1 MRYSFLLLLTFL
13 FPYISVLSQQTN
25 EAPKITYS
33 GIPHKYEIADI
44 KVTGIENLDP
54 KILVNLSGL
63 RIGQVIP
70 VPGDEITEA
79 IKRYWKHGLFSDVKI
94 LADKIQG
101 RKIWLEIRLKE
112 RPRLSEINFLG
123 LKKSEVETVSEKV
136 AMMKGSQVTP
146 YAIDRAKK
154 YITDYFVEKG
164 YYNTVVDIVQRDDPN
179 QENHVILDIHVD
191 KKDKVKVN
199 SLVFKGNE
207 VLNSRKL
214 DWAMKKTN
222 EKGKLMDFFRTKKFV
237 EEEFENDLQA
247 LIDKY
252 NEYGYR
258 DATIVD
264 KKVIRNDDNT
274 VDIEIDIDEGQ
285 KYYFGDITWVGNSV
299 YPSDYLAY
307 KLMIRK
313 GDVFNQQQLSKRL
326 NEDDDAVSNEYMNH
340 GYLFASITPVETGVH
355 NDTIDL
361 EMRVFEGQQARI
373 NEVRIKG
380 NTKTHEHVVRREI
393 RTKPGQL
400 FDKSLL
406 IRTVRELAQLGHFD
420 PEKINPEVLPNQED
434 GTVDLVYNLEE
445 KANDQIELSGG
456 WGAGMF
462 VGSVGLK
469 FSNFSIRNVFNK
481 EAWRPLP
488 TGDGQTLSL
497 RAQTNG
503 KYYQSYSV
511 SFIEP
516 WLGGKRPNSL
526 SVSAYYSI
534 QTGVSRSYYNPYSYN
549 PYSSYGGYGGYGGYG
564 SSYYDRDAIPSQHM
578 KILGASVGYG
588 KRLSWPDDW
597 FSVYFEASYQRYDL
611 KDWKYFIMQN
621 GISNNLSFKA
631 ILSRRSID
639 NPIYTRSGSD
649 FSVGLEITPPYS
661 AFSSKPY
668 DYWETAPQEERY
680 KNIEYHKWTFS
691 GAVFK
696 PLDRGRKLVIMG
708 RVQMGFLG
716 YYNKYLKSPFEKF
729 VVGGDGMSGYNTYG
743 SQTIGVRGYENSSL
757 TPIMYVKD
765 DYGNVRQAYNGNIY
779 TKLTLELRY
788 PITLQPSATVF
799 ALVFAE
805 GGNAWSEFENYN
817 PFDLKRS
824 AGVGLR
830 IFLPIFGLMGID
842 WGYGYDHVPFRPKA
856 GGSQFHFIIGQSF

>member
-1 MRYSFLLLLTFL
+1 MRYSFLLLLVL
-13 FPYISVLSQQTN
+13 FIPHLTVFSQN
-25 EAPKITYS
+25 EVPKIKYS

-54 KILVNLSGL
+54 NILVNLSGL
-63 RIGQVIP
+63 RVGQVIA
-70 VPGDEITEA
+70 VPGDEITDA

-94 LADKIQG
+94 LADKIDG
-101 RKIWLEIRLKE
+101 NKIYLEIQLKE

-123 LKKSEVETVSEKV
+123 LKKSEIETVSDKV

-146 YAIDRAKK
+146 YAIDRAEK

-164 YYNTVVDIVQRDDPN
+164 YYNTEVNIVQRDDPN
-179 QENHVILDIHVD
+179 EENHVILDIHVD
-191 KKDKVKVN
+191 KKTKVKVN

-207 VLNSRKL
+207 VLSDRKL
-214 DWAMKKTN
+214 NWAMKKTN
-222 EKGKLMDFFRTKKFV
+222 EKGNPINFFRTKKFV

-258 DATIVD
+258 DATITD
-264 KKVIRNDDNT
+264 KKVIKNDDNT

-285 KYYFGDITWVGNSV
+285 KYYVGNISWVGNSV
-299 YPSDYLAY
+299 YPSDYLSY
-307 KLMIRK
+307 KLMIQK
-313 GDVFNQQQLSKRL
+313 GDVFNQKQLNKRL
-326 NEDDDAVSNEYMNH
+326 VEDDDAVSNEYMNH
-340 GYLFASITPVETGVH
+340 GYLFSSITPVETGVH
-355 NDTIDL
+355 GDTIDL
-361 EMRVFEGQQARI
+361 EMRVYEGQQARI

-462 VGSVGLK
+462 VGSIGLR

-503 KYYQSYSV
+503 KYYQSYSI
-511 SFIEP
+511 SFVEP
-516 WLGGKRPNSL
+516 WLGGKRPNSF

-534 QTGVSRSYYNPYSYN
+534 QTGVSSSYYNPYSYN
-549 PYSSYGGYGGYGGYG
+549 PYSSYGSYGSYGGYG
-564 SSYYDRDAIPSQHM
+564 SSYYNYDREAIPSQYM

-597 FSVYFEASYQRYDL
+597 FSIYFEASYQRYDL
-611 KDWKYFIMQN
+611 KDWNYFIMQN

-649 FSVGLEITPPYS
+649 FSLGLEFTPPYS

-668 DYWETAPQEERY
+668 DYWKTAPQEERY
-680 KNIEYHKWTFS
+680 KNIEYHKWTFK
-691 GAVFK
+691 GAIFK
-696 PLDRGRKLVIMG
+696 PLDNARKLVIMG
-708 RVQMGFLG
+708 KVEAGFLG

-757 TPIMYVKD
+757 TPMAFID
-765 DYGNVRQAYNGNIY
+765 GRQAYDGNLY
-779 TKLTLELRY
+779 TKMTLELRY

-805 GGNAWSEFENYN
+805 AGNAWSEFKNYN
-817 PFDLKRS
+817 PFELKRS

-842 WGYGYDHVPFRPKA
+842 WGYGYDNVPFRPNA

>member
-1 MRYSFLLLLTFL
+1 MRYSFLLLLVL
-13 FPYISVLSQQTN
+13 LIPHISVFSQN
-25 EAPKITYS
+25 EVPKINYS
-33 GIPHKYEIADI
+33 GMPHKYEIADI

-54 KILVNLSGL
+54 NILVNLSGL
-63 RIGQVIP
+63 RIGQVIAI
-70 VPGDEITEA
+70 PGDEITEA

-94 LADKIQG
+94 LADKIDG
-101 RKIWLEIRLKE
+101 KKIYLEIQLKE

-123 LKKSEVETVSEKV
+123 LKKSELETVSEKV

-164 YYNTVVDIVQRDDPN
+164 YYNTEVNIVQKDDPN
-179 QENHVILDIHVD
+179 QENHVILEIHVD
-191 KKDKVKVN
+191 KKTKVKVN
-199 SLVFKGNE
+199 SLEFNGNE
-207 VLNSRKL
+207 VLNDRKL
-214 DWAMKKTN
+214 NWAMKKTN
-222 EKGKLMDFFRTKKFV
+222 DKGNPINFFRTKKFV

-258 DATIVD
+258 DATIVN
-264 KKVIRNDDNT
+264 KKVTKNEDNT
-274 VDIEIDIDEGQ
+274 VDIEIDIEEGQ
-285 KYYFGDITWVGNSV
+285 KYYFGNITWVGNSV
-299 YPSDYLAY
+299 YPSDYLSY
-307 KLMIRK
+307 KLMIQK
-313 GDVFNQQQLSKRL
+313 GDVFNQQQLNKRL
-326 NEDDDAVSNEYMNH
+326 LEDDDAVSNEYMNH

-355 NDTIDL
+355 GDTIDL
-361 EMRVFEGQQARI
+361 EMRVYEGQQARI

-462 VGSVGLK
+462 VGSIGLR
-469 FSNFSIRNVFNK
+469 FSNFSIRNIFNK

-503 KYYQSYSV
+503 KYYQSYSI
-511 SFIEP
+511 SFVEP
-516 WLGGKRPNSL
+516 WIGGKRPNSF

-534 QTGVSRSYYNPYSYN
+534 QTGVSSSYYNPYSYN
-549 PYSSYGGYGGYGGYG
+549 SYGSYGGYG
-564 SSYYDRDAIPSQHM
+564 SSYYNYDRDAIPSQYM

-611 KDWKYFIMQN
+611 KDWNYFIMQN
-621 GISNNLSFKA
+621 GVSNNLSFKA

-661 AFSSKPY
+661 LFSNKS
-668 DYWETAPQEERY
+668 DEYWASAPQEERY
-680 KNIEYHKWTFS
+680 KNIEYHKWTFK
-691 GAVFK
+691 GAIFK
-696 PLDRGRKLVIMG
+696 PLDRARKLVIMG

-743 SQTIGVRGYENSSL
+743 SETIGVRGYENSSL
-757 TPIMYVKD
+757 TPMAFID
-765 DYGNVRQAYNGNIY
+765 GRQAYDGNLY

-805 GGNAWSEFENYN
+805 AGNAWSEFKNYN
-817 PFDLKRS
+817 PFELKRS

-842 WGYGYDHVPFRPKA
+842 WGYGYDNVPFRPNA

>member
-1 MRYSFLLLLTFL
+1 MRYSFQLLLILL
-13 FPYISVLSQQTN
+13 LPYISVFSQN
-25 EAPKITYS
+25 EVPKIKYS

-44 KVTGIENLDP
+44 KVTGVENLDP

-63 RIGQVIP
+63 RVGQVIS

-94 LADKIQG
+94 LADKIEG
-101 RKIWLEIRLKE
+101 GKIWLEIQLKE

-123 LKKSEVETVSEKV
+123 LKKSEIETVAEKV

-154 YITDYFVEKG
+154 YITDYFIEKG
-164 YYNTVVDIVQRDDPN
+164 YYNTEVNIVQRDDPS

-207 VLNSRKL
+207 VLSSRKL
-214 DWAMKKTN
+214 NWTMKKTN
-222 EKGKLMDFFRTKKFV
+222 EKGNPINFFRTKKFV

-258 DATIVD
+258 DATIVN
-264 KKVIRNDDNT
+264 KKVVRNDDNT
-274 VDIEIDIDEGQ
+274 VDIEIDIDEGK

-299 YPSDYLAY
+299 YPSDYLGY

-313 GDVFNQQQLSKRL
+313 GDVFNQKQLEKRL
-326 NEDDDAVSNEYMNH
+326 IEDDDAVSNEYMNH
-340 GYLFASITPVETGVH
+340 GYLFANITPVETGVH

-361 EMRVFEGQQARI
+361 EMRVYEGQQARI

-462 VGSVGLK
+462 VGSIGLK

-481 EAWRPLP
+481 DAWRPLP

-503 KYYQSYSV
+503 KFYQSYSI

-549 PYSSYGGYGGYGGYG
+549 PYSSYGGYGYG
-564 SSYYDRDAIPSQHM
+564 SSYYNYDRDAIPSQYM
-578 KILGASVGYG
+578 KILGTSVGYG

-611 KDWKYFIMQN
+611 KDWNYFIMQN

-661 AFSSKPY
+661 AFSSKPH
-668 DYWETAPQEERY
+668 DYWATAPQEERY
-680 KNIEYHKWTFS
+680 KNIEYHKWTFK
-691 GAVFK
+691 GAIFK
-696 PLDRGRKLVIMG
+696 PLDRARKLVIMG
-708 RVQMGFLG
+708 RVEMGFLG
-716 YYNKYLKSPFEKF
+716 YYNEYLRSPFEKF

-757 TPIMYVKD
+757 TPMKFID
-765 DYGNVRQAYNGNIY
+765 GRQAYDGNIY
-779 TKLTLELRY
+779 TKMTLELRY

-805 GGNAWSEFENYN
+805 GGNAWSEFKDYN
-817 PFDLKRS
+817 PFQLKRS

-842 WGYGYDHVPFRPKA
+842 WGYGYDNVPFRPNA

>member
-1 MRYSFLLLLTFL
+1 MRYSFLFLIILL
-13 FPYISVLSQQTN
+13 FPYISVLSQT
-25 EAPKITYS
+25 EVPKITYS
-33 GIPHKYEIADI
+33 GMPKKYEIADI
-44 KVTGIENLDP
+44 KVTGVQNLDP
-54 KILVNLSGL
+54 QILVNLSGL
-63 RIGQVIP
+63 RVGQVIT
-70 VPGDEITEA
+70 VPGDEITAA
-79 IKRYWKHGLFSDVKI
+79 IKRYWKNGLFSDVKI
-94 LADKIQG
+94 LASKIEG
-101 RKIWLEIRLKE
+101 RKIYLEIQLKE

-123 LKKSEVETVSEKV
+123 LKKSDLETVAEKV
-136 AMMKGSQVTP
+136 DMMKGSQVTP

-154 YITDYFVEKG
+154 YITDYFVDKG
-164 YYNTVVDIVQRDDPN
+164 FYNTEVTIVQRDDPE
-179 QENHVILDIHVD
+179 QDNHVILDIHVD
-191 KKDKVKVN
+191 KKDKVKVR
-199 SLVFKGNE
+199 SLVFNGNHILSDGK
-207 VLNSRKL
+207 LNR
-214 DWAMKKTN
+214 AMKKIN
-222 EKGKLMDFFRTKKFV
+222 AKGKLENFFRTKKFV
-237 EEEFENDLQA
+237 EEEYEKGLQA

-252 NEYGYR
+252 NEFGYR
-258 DATIVD
+258 DATITKQSVT
-264 KKVIRNDDNT
+264 RNDDNT
-274 VDIEIDIDEGQ
+274 VDIVIDIEEGD
-285 KYYFGDITWVGNSV
+285 KYYFGNIDWIGNSV
-299 YPSDYLAY
+299 YPSDYLSY
-307 KLMIRK
+307 KLRIEK
-313 GDVFNQQQLSKRL
+313 GDVFNQNYLEKRL
-326 NEDDDAVSNEYMNH
+326 VEDDDAVSNEYMNH
-340 GYLFASITPVETGVH
+340 GYLFANISPVEVGVH
-355 NDTIDL
+355 GDTIDI
-361 EMRVFEGQQARI
+361 EMRVYEGQQARI

-380 NTKTHEHVVRREI
+380 NTKTHEHVARREL

-434 GTVDLVYNLEE
+434 GTVDIVYNLEE

-469 FSNFSIRNVFNK
+469 FTNFSMRNFFK
-481 EAWRPLP
+481 PEAWKPLP

-503 KYYQSYSV
+503 KYYQSYSI

-549 PYSSYGGYGGYGGYG
+549 PYGGGYGGGYNNNY
-564 SSYYDRDAIPSQHM
+564 YYDRDALPDQYM
-578 KILGASVGYG
+578 KILGTSVGYG
-588 KRLSWPDDW
+588 KRLNWPDDW

-611 KDWKYFIMQN
+611 KNWNYFIMQN
-621 GISNNLSFKA
+621 GISNNLAFKV

-661 AFSSKPY
+661 VFSSKPY
-668 DYWETAPQEERY
+668 DYWETASQQERY
-680 KNIEYHKWTFS
+680 KNIEYHKWTFK
-691 GAVFK
+691 GAIFQ
-696 PLDRGRKLVIMG
+696 PLDPSRKLVLMG
-708 RVQMGFLG
+708 RVEMGFLG

-743 SQTIGVRGYENSSL
+743 SQTVGVRGYENSSL
-757 TPIMYVKD
+757 TPMAFID
-765 DYGNVRQAYNGNIY
+765 GRQAYDGNLY
-779 TKLTLELRY
+779 TKVTLELRY

-805 GGNAWSEFENYN
+805 AGNAWSEFKDYN
-817 PFDLKRS
+817 PFQLKRS

-842 WGYGYDHVPFRPKA
+842 WGYGYDNVPFRPNA

>member
-1 MRYSFLLLLTFL
+1 MRYSFLFLITFL
-13 FPYISVLSQQTN
+13 LPYISVLSQT
-25 EAPKITYS
+25 EVPKISYT
-33 GIPHKYEIADI
+33 GIPKKYEIADI
-44 KVTGIENLDP
+44 EVTGVGSLDP

-63 RIGQVIP
+63 RVGQVIS
-70 VPGDEITEA
+70 VPGDEVTEA

-94 LADKIQG
+94 FATKVEG

-112 RPRLSEINFLG
+112 RPRLSEINFSG
-123 LKKSEVETVSEKV
+123 LKKSEIETISDKV

-164 YYNTVVDIVQRDDPN
+164 FYNTEVTIVQRDDPN
-179 QENHVILDIHVD
+179 QENHVILDIEVN

-199 SLVFKGNE
+199 SLVFNGNK
-207 VLNSRKL
+207 VLSDAKL
-214 DWAMKKTN
+214 NWAMKKTN
-222 EKGKLMDFFRTKKFV
+222 AKGKVVNFFRTKKFV

-258 DATIVD
+258 DATITD
-264 KKVIRNDDNT
+264 YKVIRNEDNT
-274 VDIEIDIDEGQ
+274 VDIIIDIDEGE

-299 YPSDYLAY
+299 YPSDYLSY
-307 KLMIRK
+307 KLMIQK
-313 GDVFNQQQLSKRL
+313 GDVFNQNYLQKRL
-326 NEDDDAVSNEYMNH
+326 IEDEDAVSNEYMNN
-340 GYLFASITPVETGVH
+340 GYLFANITPVETGVH
-355 NDTIDL
+355 GDTIDI
-361 EMRVFEGQQARI
+361 EMRVYEGQQAEI
-373 NEVRIKG
+373 NEVKIKG

-420 PEKINPEVLPNQED
+420 PEKINPEVLPNPED
-434 GTVDLVYNLEE
+434 GTVDIVYNLEE

-462 VGSVGLK
+462 VGSIGLK
-469 FSNFSIRNVFNK
+469 FSNFSIRNIFNA

-503 KYYQSYSV
+503 KYYQSYSI

-516 WLGGKRPNSL
+516 WVGGKRPNSL

-534 QTGVSRSYYNPYSYN
+534 QTGVSSSYYNPYSYN
-549 PYSSYGGYGGYGGYG
+549 PYGSYGSYGGYGYN
-564 SSYYDRDAIPSQHM
+564 YYDRDAIPDQYM
-578 KILGASVGYG
+578 KILGTSVGYG
-588 KRLSWPDDW
+588 KRLNWPDDW

-611 KDWKYFIMQN
+611 KDWNYFIMQN

-649 FSVGLEITPPYS
+649 FSIGLEFTPPYS
-661 AFSSKPY
+661 VFSSKPY
-668 DYWETAPQEERY
+668 DYWKTAPQEERY
-680 KNIEYHKWTFS
+680 KNIEYHKWTFK
-691 GAVFK
+691 GAIFK
-696 PLDRGRKLVIMG
+696 PLDNARKLVIMG
-708 RVQMGFLG
+708 KIEAGFLG

-757 TPIMYVKD
+757 TPMAFID
-765 DYGNVRQAYNGNIY
+765 GRQAYDGNMY
-779 TKLTLELRY
+779 TKVTMELRY

-805 GGNAWSEFENYN
+805 AGNAWSEFKDYN
-817 PFDLKRS
+817 PFELKRS

-842 WGYGYDHVPFRPKA
+842 WGYGYDDVPFRPEA

>member
-1 MRYSFLLLLTFL
+1 MRYSFLLFLILLL
-13 FPYISVLSQQTN
+13 PYTSVLSQN
-25 EAPKITYS
+25 EVPRINYS

-44 KVTGIENLDP
+44 KVTGVENLDP

-63 RIGQVIP
+63 RVGQVIP
-70 VPGDEITEA
+70 VPGDEVTQA

-94 LADKIQG
+94 LADKIENG
-101 RKIWLEIRLKE
+101 KIWLEIRLTE

-123 LKKSEVETVSEKV
+123 LKKSELETVSEKV

-146 YAIDRAKK
+146 YAVDRAKK
-154 YITDYFVEKG
+154 YITDYFIEKG
-164 YYNTVVDIVQRDDPN
+164 YYNTVVNIVQRDDPS

-191 KKDKVKVN
+191 KKDKVKVK

-207 VLNSRKL
+207 VLSSRKL
-214 DWAMKKTN
+214 NWTMKKTN
-222 EKGKLMDFFRTKKFV
+222 DKGNPINLFRTKKFV

-258 DATIVD
+258 DATIVN
-264 KKVIRNDDNT
+264 KKVTRNEDNT
-274 VDIEIDIDEGQ
+274 VDIELDIEEGK
-285 KYYFGDITWVGNSV
+285 KYYFGNITWVGNSV

-313 GDVFNQQQLSKRL
+313 GDVFNQKQLEKRL
-326 NEDDDAVSNEYMNH
+326 IEDDDAVSNEYMNH
-340 GYLFASITPVETGVH
+340 GYLFANITPVETGVH

-469 FSNFSIRNVFNK
+469 FSNFSIRNIFNPD
-481 EAWRPLP
+481 AWRPLP

-503 KYYQSYSV
+503 KYYQSYSI
-511 SFIEP
+511 SFVEP

-549 PYSSYGGYGGYGGYG
+549 PYGGGYGGYGGGYG
-564 SSYYDRDAIPSQHM
+564 SSYYNYDRDAIPDQYM
-578 KILGASVGYG
+578 KILGTSVGYG

-611 KDWKYFIMQN
+611 KDWNYFIMQN

-649 FSVGLEITPPYS
+649 FSLGLEITPPYS
-661 AFSSKPY
+661 AFSSKPH
-668 DYWETAPQEERY
+668 DYWATAPQEERY
-680 KNIEYHKWTFS
+680 KNIEYHKWTFK
-691 GAVFK
+691 GAIFK
-696 PLDRGRKLVIMG
+696 PLDRARKLVIMG
-708 RVQMGFLG
+708 RVEMGFLG
-716 YYNKYLKSPFEKF
+716 YYNEYLKSPFEKF

-757 TPIMYVKD
+757 TPMKFID
-765 DYGNVRQAYNGNIY
+765 GRQAYDGNIY
-779 TKLTLELRY
+779 TKMTLELRY

-805 GGNAWSEFENYN
+805 GGNAWSEFKDYN
-817 PFDLKRS
+817 PFQLKRS

-842 WGYGYDHVPFRPKA
+842 WGYGYDPVPFRPNA

>member
-1 MRYSFLLLLTFL
+1 MRYSFLFLITLL
-13 FPYISVLSQQTN
+13 FPYISVLSQT
-25 EAPKITYS
+25 EVPKITYS
-33 GIPHKYEIADI
+33 GMPKKYEIADI
-44 KVTGIENLDP
+44 QVTGVENLDP
-54 KILVNLSGL
+54 NILVNLSGL
-63 RIGQVIP
+63 RVGQVVT
-70 VPGDEITEA
+70 VPGDEISSA
-79 IKRYWKHGLFSDVKI
+79 IRRYWKHGLFSDVKI
-94 LADKIQG
+94 LATKIEG
-101 RKIWLEIRLKE
+101 RKIYLEIQLKE

-123 LKKSEVETVSEKV
+123 LKKSDLDAVAEKV
-136 AMMKGSQVTP
+136 DMMKGSQVTP

-154 YITDYFVEKG
+154 YITDYFVDKG
-164 YYNTVVDIVQRDDPN
+164 FYNTEVTIVQRDDPE
-179 QENHVILDIHVD
+179 QDNHVILDIHVD
-191 KKDKVKVN
+191 KKDKVKVR
-199 SLVFKGNE
+199 SLVFNGNE
-207 VLNSRKL
+207 ILSDKKLN
-214 DWAMKKTN
+214 WAMKKTN
-222 EKGKLMDFFRTKKFV
+222 AKGNVMNFFRTKKFV
-237 EEEFENDLQA
+237 EEEFEKDLQA

-258 DATIVD
+258 DATIV
-264 KKVIRNDDNT
+264 KQSVTRNDDNT
-274 VDIEIDIDEGQ
+274 VDIVIDIQEGE
-285 KYYFGDITWVGNSV
+285 KYYFGDITWIGNSV
-299 YPSDYLAY
+299 YPSDYLSY
-307 KLMIRK
+307 KLRIEK
-313 GDVFNQQQLSKRL
+313 GDVFNQNYLQKRL
-326 NEDDDAVSNEYMNH
+326 LEDDDAVSNEYMNH
-340 GYLFASITPVETGVH
+340 GYLFANITPVEVGVRK
-355 NDTIDL
+355 DTIDV

-373 NEVRIKG
+373 NEVKIKG
-380 NTKTHEHVVRREI
+380 NTKTHEQVARREI

-434 GTVDLVYNLEE
+434 GTVDIVYNLEE

-469 FSNFSIRNVFNK
+469 FTNFSMRNFFK
-481 EAWRPLP
+481 PEAWKPLP

-503 KYYQSYSV
+503 KYYQSYSI

-549 PYSSYGGYGGYGGYG
+549 PYGGGYG
-564 SSYYDRDAIPSQHM
+564 SGYNNYYYDRDAVPDQYM
-578 KILGASVGYG
+578 KILGTSVGYG
-588 KRLSWPDDW
+588 KRLNWPDDW

-611 KDWKYFIMQN
+611 KNWNYFIMQN
-621 GISNNLSFKA
+621 GISNNLAFKV

-649 FSVGLEITPPYS
+649 FSLGLEITPPYS
-661 AFSSKPY
+661 SFSSKPY
-668 DYWETAPQEERY
+668 DYWKTASQQERY
-680 KNIEYHKWTFS
+680 KNIEYHKWTFK
-691 GAVFK
+691 GAIFQ
-696 PLDRGRKLVIMG
+696 PLDANRKLVLMG
-708 RVQMGFLG
+708 RVEMGFLG

-743 SQTIGVRGYENSSL
+743 SQTVGVRGYENSSL
-757 TPIMYVKD
+757 TPMAFID
-765 DYGNVRQAYNGNIY
+765 GRQAYDGNLY
-779 TKLTLELRY
+779 TKVTLELRY

-805 GGNAWSEFENYN
+805 AGNAWSEFSQYN
-817 PFDLKRS
+817 PFQLKRS

-842 WGYGYDHVPFRPKA
+842 WGYGYDNVPFRPGA